1 MFKKPFC
8 KTHWV
13 YVAGFTINIQCAT
26 LSALR
31 HLQGQ
36 LLGFSVYGG
45 QPGSTDIS
53 IVISSLGTLG
63 PSHELTIFAGN

>member
-1 MFKKPFC
+1 MVFNKLFC
-8 KTHWV
+8 EIHWV

-31 HLQGQ
+31 QMQGQ

-53 IVISSLGTLG
+53 IVISSL
-63 PSHELTIFAGN
+63 P